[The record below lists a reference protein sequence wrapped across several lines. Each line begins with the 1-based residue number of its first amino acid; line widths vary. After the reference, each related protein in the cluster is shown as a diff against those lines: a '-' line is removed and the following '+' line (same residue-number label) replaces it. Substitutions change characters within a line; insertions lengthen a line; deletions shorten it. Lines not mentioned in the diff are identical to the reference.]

1 MRILAFRAVLIDLRL
16 MWRDEPGRGAWT
28 RSRRTPRFLEDGV
41 RCPSVLRDA
50 RGGGAGTT
58 PALAVVLALAIEGS
72 RARGTRS
79 SGAGSL
85 LRTPAQHGGVF
96 AGRALTQDGGG
107 PSSRLGGPRS
117 GTKLSPLEMVANR
130 LATVAPLSS
139 RFRLPHMRH
148 Q

>member
-1 MRILAFRAVLIDLRL
+1 MNRAVGRGPVVDGPRDFLRMGCGVPAFLETLEEVVLGRLRL
-16 MWRDEPGRGAWT
+16 WLLFWPWR
-28 RSRRTPRFLEDGV
+28 
-41 RCPSVLRDA
+41 LR
-50 RGGGAGTT
+50 
-58 PALAVVLALAIEGS
+58 AVVLEAPDPRG
-72 RARGTRS
+72 RARS
-79 SGAGSL
+79 
-85 LRTPAQHGGVF
+85 
-96 AGRALTQDGGG
+96 QDGGG